1 METVKEGCR
10 GQRKQP
16 IGTSGSRT
24 WGTQS
29 KSEIGVTRIRR
40 WVDTEG
46 TSLRGR
52 QEKDAPS
59 AGQTRL
65 ARAQRGCKL
74 ARGDCQACR
83 KTKASQASGRHAWRK
98 HVGNSKGQKRLGQ
111 GRSLWGSLSVAQTGM
126 LEGRMLYTAHMQEQ
140 PSVG

>member
-29 KSEIGVTRIRR
+29 KSEIGATRIRR

-65 ARAQRGCKL
+65 ARAQR
-74 ARGDCQACR
+74 A
-83 KTKASQASGRHAWRK
+83 AS
-98 HVGNSKGQKRLGQ
+98 
-111 GRSLWGSLSVAQTGM
+111 
-126 LEGRMLYTAHMQEQ
+126 
-140 PSVG
+140 

>member
-1 METVKEGCR
+1 MSGRHEWHKRVKARERYTKRRTDTIGACDEGCKVARGECKACRKTKAGLVKEGCR

-16 IGTSGSRT
+16 IGTSGSHT

-29 KSEIGVTRIRR
+29 KSEIGATRIRR

-46 TSLRGR
+46 ARLRGR

-65 ARAQRGCKL
+65 ARAQR
-74 ARGDCQACR
+74 A
-83 KTKASQASGRHAWRK
+83 AS
-98 HVGNSKGQKRLGQ
+98 
-111 GRSLWGSLSVAQTGM
+111 
-126 LEGRMLYTAHMQEQ
+126 
-140 PSVG
+140 